1 MAIRT
6 KSCCCCCSLETGCKV
21 IAIFGLITGV
31 LGIINV
37 FRGDVTTNPDTSD
50 ILQIVTSILSLVASA
65 VLLWGTM

>member
-1 MAIRT
+1 M
-6 KSCCCCCSLETGCKV
+6 